1 MRSLILISGFLA
13 MAAPAAAQAI
23 QCEGSVENS
32 VGEVFATYDLDR
44 GTGKVEKQ
52 IVSYVPERTE
62 GAGEE
67 SGFFPRPRLMFD
79 YRPGEAGQLEGP
91 IAASVLIGRYSAVG
105 AGKPPPLSEVKVRV
119 LAPPAEPLS
128 WKASEPS
135 GGEGRFAAL
144 MREIKPPKV
153 TVELLGKDGKVLASA
168 EFNLSKTAQFQKAV
182 AQARAEADKRAAAYQ
197 KLASAGKA
205 QGRCPVG

>member
-13 MAAPAAAQAI
+13 MAAPASAQAI

-44 GTGKVEKQ
+44 STGKVQKQ
-52 IVSYVPERTE
+52 VVSYVPERAE
-62 GAGEE
+62 GAGVE
-67 SGFFPRPRLMFD
+67 SDFFPRPRLMFD
-79 YRPGEAGQLEGP
+79 YRLAEAGQLDGP
-91 IAASVLIGRYSAVG
+91 VVANVLVGTYSAVG
-105 AGKPPPLSEVKVRV
+105 AGKRPSLSEVKVRV

-128 WKASEPS
+128 WRASEPS

-168 EFNLSKTAQFQKAV
+168 EFDLSKTAQFQKAV
-182 AQARAEADKRAAAYQ
+182 TQARSEADKRTPAYQ
-197 KLASAGKA
+197 KLAAAGKA
-205 QGRCPVG
+205 QGRCPAG